1 MDPPPIA
8 STSASPPRVGASSST
23 LLARDPSRYLLQ
35 PTNVT
40 PSPLSGTADLI
51 TLFNLDP
58 LYNTFLRPYLPPSST
73 TTSGPVTADSPL
85 PNTVNPP
92 PPVKSLKGKERATSI
107 SSPAP
112 QPYAVASPAP
122 GHTGGGG
129 GGFKITLGGIKL
141 NSSINGGGGSS
152 TNVPTLGGSSTSGK
166 VKKVKMERHYT
177 HMVQDV
183 IGRNSIKK
191 DQYLSHL
198 VMNPDPAP
206 CPPLQV
212 PDAQLL
218 RDGLTLKPGGL
229 AGFDMSVWESPL
241 PGEGE
246 GGMKKRK
253 KRRTIPDGDGGGDRK
268 KQKQ

>member
-35 PTNVT
+35 PTSEHFPPTPYALRIANLLCHASVDVT

-183 IGRNSIKK
+183 IG
-191 DQYLSHL
+191 
-198 VMNPDPAP
+198 
-206 CPPLQV
+206 
-212 PDAQLL
+212 
-218 RDGLTLKPGGL
+218 
-229 AGFDMSVWESPL
+229 
-241 PGEGE
+241 
-246 GGMKKRK
+246 
-253 KRRTIPDGDGGGDRK
+253 
-268 KQKQ
+268 